1 MRSIKQGRG
10 PSMMGGVA
18 SICAALFAIIWTILA
33 VSIGGGLFA
42 LFGVVF
48 ILMAIA
54 SAIYNFKN
62 ATSPNRYS
70 LFDITGHGEE
80 PDPLNTMF
88 GGNQT
93 YNNTGYNNTGY
104 NNTGYNY
111 TDYNNT
117 YYNPQGTNY
126 QTSTNASKFCPYCGT
141 PAANDFEFCN
151 SCGKKLP

>member
-18 SICAALFAIIWTILA
+18 SIGAALFGVIWTILA
-33 VSIGGGLFA
+33 ISIGGGLFA

-48 ILMAIA
+48 ILMAVG

-70 LFDITGHGEE
+70 LYDITEHGEE

-88 GGNQT
+88 GSNQT
-93 YNNTGYNNTGY
+93 YNNTGYNTP
-104 NNTGYNY
+104 
-111 TDYNNT
+111 
-117 YYNPQGTNY
+117 YYNPQATNY
-126 QTSTNASKFCPYCGT
+126 QTSPNSSRFCPYCGT
-141 PAANDFEFCN
+141 PAASDYEFCN